1 MKEEKNI
8 KAYKGKEHKIST
20 VRGFLYFIFNF
31 DKEEKVVRNIFYRG
45 HSDKTYDL
53 EPSIYRKDKK
63 KQTNFFI

>member
-31 DKEEKVVRNIFYRG
+31 DKEEKVVGI
-45 HSDKTYDL
+45 S
-53 EPSIYRKDKK
+53 
-63 KQTNFFI
+63 FIEDILTKLMI